1 MKQKIIDWYN
11 ANIVAGWYASAS
23 LIGGW
28 LTAAVVWLPDVINWA
43 IDHVDFFGRFVL
55 PTMDPETKAIV
66 ISFYVAFIAP
76 PLRAKLQSWMQRKSL
91 KQAVETGKVSSA
103 TDTSTILI
111 TVPDTPPVVVR
122 SSDKNNEPTGA

>member
-1 MKQKIIDWYN
+1 MNQKLIDWYN

-28 LTAAVVWLPDVINWA
+28 LTAAVVWLPDLINWA
-43 IDHVDFFGRFVL
+43 IDNVDFFGRFVL

-76 PLRAKLQSWMQRKSL
+76 PLRAKLQNWMQRKSL
-91 KQAVETGKVSSA
+91 KQAVETGKVSSS
-103 TDTSTILI
+103 TDTSAILI
-111 TVPDTPPVVVR
+111 QVPDTAPVMVR
-122 SSDKNNEPTGA
+122 SSDTKNDPAGA